1 MNLVANKSFRV
12 EATNLHVNTLA
23 ALSDKVSCRAAQDEL
38 MARVVQHMG
47 FRRVMSVKGFL
58 KTAQKKGWSRQA
70 AVVAIDIASMYQTT
84 EQFSIEL
91 GRIHHIS

>member
-12 EATNLHVNTLA
+12 NATNLHVNTLA

-38 MARVVQHMG
+38 MSRVVQHMG

-58 KTAQKKGWSRQA
+58 KTAQKKGWSRSA
-70 AVVAIDIASMYQTT
+70 AVVAVDIASGFETSS
-84 EQFSIEL
+84 QFSVEL